1 MVKPGKQTVAS
12 PVILLVSVAVNISV
26 RMVTNS
32 HGFLPDETQDKLA
45 WV

>member
-1 MVKPGKQTVAS
+1 MVKPEKKTVAS
-12 PVILLVSVAVNISV
+12 PAILLVGITVNISV

-45 WV
+45 RV